1 MIRLLFIICLSL
13 CFVQCYPE
21 ESLHAPLP
29 KKNLHL
35 YFQAT
40 ESCPT
45 LHGHFQ
51 VQIHTKDSDTQ
62 KRTLIKESYFWTKTL
77 PFEASLPIIEEK
89 WDSFSTSDE
98 VFYVSI
104 RWDSKGNGIYC
115 DGDLV
120 LDYQIKDPKVLLQE
134 KQQKVY
140 LKKSKGALC
149 TTF

>member
-1 MIRLLFIICLSL
+1 
-13 CFVQCYPE
+13 
-21 ESLHAPLP
+21 
-29 KKNLHL
+29 
-35 YFQAT
+35 
-40 ESCPT
+40 
-45 LHGHFQ
+45 

-104 RWDSKGNGIYC
+104 RWDSKGNGVYC